1 MSSRRRKPPAT
12 AEAAYQMAS
21 RYLACWRQVGRPQD
35 RQRQLNAVMALG
47 WHLAEVVRIP
57 GLRMALRLMRKPA
70 QAAGLTALQLV
81 LETGFDAFTS
91 MGKPDGFLNDVQARE
106 ADWIGSFFGA
116 DLPAIT
122 TRLAGALQSG
132 QPSPG

>member
-1 MSSRRRKPPAT
+1 
-12 AEAAYQMAS
+12 
-21 RYLACWRQVGRPQD
+21 
-35 RQRQLNAVMALG
+35 
-47 WHLAEVVRIP
+47 
-57 GLRMALRLMRKPA
+57 
-70 QAAGLTALQLV
+70 
-81 LETGFDAFTS
+81 